1 MRKTEPRLNPA
12 TCHIDG
18 SLWRQAQAIAASNR
32 SLPQNSSEST
42 RKLGAPKIPRDR
54 ARSVAF
60 RSLAFASGDR
70 AELIRLAGRPIVL
83 RTDVTTQASEMSR
96 SCAKFART
104 SGGQTLAARAL
115 QKTSMQGEPP
125 IGRCEETPTAFGM
138 ERYKTHTLAPDR
150 ATCRALWQRKC

>member
-12 TCHIDG
+12 TCHIDV

-83 RTDVTTQASEMSR
+83 RTDVTTEASEMSR
-96 SCAKFART
+96 SCAKFARNIWRT
-104 SGGQTLAARAL
+104 NSGSQGSSENKHARRAANRPLRGNTDGFRNGTL
-115 QKTSMQGEPP
+115 
-125 IGRCEETPTAFGM
+125 
-138 ERYKTHTLAPDR
+138 
-150 ATCRALWQRKC
+150 